1 MIGEHHGRFFVM
13 RTISKSLILTVV
25 VLALAGLASAGHHE
39 LQLKAGDTVYACNCA
54 AECPCLTL
62 SMKEGK
68 CGCGSDLVKATV
80 KSVSDDGTAML
91 HAEGWDEAREFKTV
105 GAYVCGCGPSCECGT
120 ISQSEGKCGCGADL
134 KKVEG

>member
-1 MIGEHHGRFFVM
+1 M
-13 RTISKSLILTVV
+13 RTVTICLFVTVAV
-25 VLALAGLASAGHHE
+25 IGLAGLASAGHHE
-39 LQLKAGDTVYACNCA
+39 LALKAGDTVYACNCGA
-54 AECPCLTL
+54 ACPCQTL
-62 SMKEGK
+62 SMKKGT
-68 CGCGSDLVKATV
+68 CGCGSDLVEAKV

-91 HAEGWDEAREFKTV
+91 EAEGWDEPREFKTV